1 MQACYA
7 TTRIP
12 RRKVISRFSLTTI
25 HEDRAESIKKRPN
38 DSLQYKL
45 YINQF
50 NELVKDYRAEYE
62 VVAKYFCEFSLHDRC
77 RILRDIQGFPEY
89 IEATVTDFLC
99 PREISAET
107 QLMFGHMRTN
117 WKIIHD
123 RLRLNTT
130 DPLNTKNLSPECL
143 DELTTGTNRK
153 FRKLEERLLLILCQ
167 VTVLRT
173 DQPDSMLDSRGM
185 SLFDSTRT
193 NEQLTLN

>member
-1 MQACYA
+1 MAQTVRKARLKENRLPFAELSSINQHVQACYA

-12 RRKVISRFSLTTI
+12 RRKVISRFSLTSI
-25 HEDRAESIKKRPN
+25 LEDRAESVKKRPN

-62 VVAKYFCEFSLHDRC
+62 VVAKYFSEFSLHDRC

-117 WKIIHD
+117 WSIIHD

-130 DPLNTKNLSPECL
+130 DPLSSKNLSPERL

-153 FRKLEERLLLILCQ
+153 FR
-167 VTVLRT
+167 
-173 DQPDSMLDSRGM
+173 
-185 SLFDSTRT
+185 
-193 NEQLTLN
+193 